1 MTSVSAK
8 LEGIDAEGLNN
19 LAETNKTDPSKGRKV
34 LTTVTRCEAGFRN
47 VTSVRD
53 TADVVVSE
61 PCGLLGDNVA
71 ANPSEVVLAALGSC
85 ISVGLQANAT
95 KQGIALDKIE
105 LAMEGDIDI
114 SAVWGV
120 GDTDPDKV
128 LGFTDIRIDITLA
141 AEGADEDTLKAI
153 ADTAMRWSPV
163 VATMTNPVAVHHTT
177 TVEK

>member
-1 MTSVSAK
+1 MTSTSTK
-8 LEGIDAEGLNN
+8 LLGIDARGLAA

-34 LTTVTRCEAGFRN
+34 LSTFTRCDGGFRN
-47 VTSVRD
+47 VTKVRD

-71 ANPSEVVLAALGSC
+71 ANPSEVVLAALASC

-95 KQGIALDKIE
+95 QRGIALDKIE
-105 LAMEGDIDI
+105 LALDGDIDI

-120 GDTDPDKV
+120 GDTDPEKV
-128 LGFTDIRIDITLA
+128 LGFTDIRVDITLA
-141 AEGADEDTLKAI
+141 AEGADEAELADI
-153 ADTAMRWSPV
+153 AATAVRWSPV
-163 VATMTNPVAVHHTT
+163 VATMTNPVQVSHTL

>member
-8 LEGIDAEGLNN
+8 LEGIDPEGLNA
-19 LAETNKTDPSKGRKV
+19 LAEANKTDPSKGRKV
-34 LTTVTRCEAGFRN
+34 LTTLTRCDGGFRN
-47 VTSVRD
+47 VTEVRD

-95 KQGIALDKIE
+95 KQGIALDRIE

-141 AEGADEDTLKAI
+141 ADGADEDTLKAI
-153 ADTAMRWSPV
+153 ADTAIRWSPV
-163 VATMTNPVAVHHTT
+163 VATMTNPVKVHHTT

>member
-1 MTSVSAK
+1 MTTVSAK
-8 LEGIDAEGLNN
+8 LQGIDAKGLAN

-34 LTTVTRCEAGFRN
+34 LHAVTRCEAGFRN

-95 KQGIALDKIE
+95 QRGIALDKIE
-105 LAMEGDIDI
+105 LVLDGDIDI

-120 GDTDPDKV
+120 GDTDPEKV

-141 AEGADEDTLKAI
+141 AEGADEETLKAI
-153 ADTAMRWSPV
+153 ADTAIRWSPV
-163 VATMTNPVAVHHTT
+163 VATMTNPVRVHHST